1 MLLEIETWL
10 NLITNNECIDTLNIL
25 HVENVEECLFFFLV
39 FLVCCVKFHPFTLY
53 CVEHV
58 YSCEGI
64 GSAEFYSPEWKPNQG
79 YVFSS

>member
-1 MLLEIETWL
+1 MFLEIETWL
-10 NLITNNECIDTLNIL
+10 NLMANNECIDTLNVL
-25 HVENVEECLFFFLV
+25 HVENVECHLFWSSW
-39 FLVCCVKFHPFTLY
+39 CVVLNSIRSLLF

-64 GSAEFYSPEWKPNQG
+64 RNAEFYSPEWKSNQG